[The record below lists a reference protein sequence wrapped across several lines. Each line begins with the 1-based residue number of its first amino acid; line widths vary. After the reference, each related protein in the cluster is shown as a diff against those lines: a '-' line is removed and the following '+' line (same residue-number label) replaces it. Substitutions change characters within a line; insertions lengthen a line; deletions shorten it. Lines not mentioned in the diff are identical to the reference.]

1 MAGNPASAVLLMAMG
16 YDELSMNSPNLLQVK
31 AAIRQI
37 AIPQAME
44 ILDEVLRMDNAYLI
58 RNHVDERLRD
68 LGLARVLRRQGDGFA
83 G

>member
-1 MAGNPASAVLLMAMG
+1 
-16 YDELSMNSPNLLQVK
+16 
-31 AAIRQI
+31 
-37 AIPQAME
+37 
-44 ILDEVLRMDNAYLI
+44 VLRMDNAYLI